1 MTASISELAALLD
14 DAQRTAHEVPQ
25 LDAALP
31 IEDAYKVQHEI
42 LTKHLDRGETYIGP
56 KLGFTSKAKME
67 QMGVD
72 EIIVGFLT
80 DAMDHPADEELVL
93 EGFVHPRIEPE
104 LVFKLGP
111 AVEVEDGDTV
121 ESLAAKLE
129 AAVTHVAAGME
140 VIDSRYKD
148 FKFSLSDVVAD
159 NTSAAKF
166 VTGQWVEYPREIGGL
181 DVAFSV
187 DGEVVGHATTDAI
200 LGDPR
205 EAFPQLAQ
213 MMLNYGITVPAG
225 AIILGGSMVEAQWLK
240 PGQVIEN
247 RIDTFAPLS
256 VRVAQ

>member
-1 MTASISELAALLD
+1 MTASISELATLLD

-93 EGFVHPRIEPE
+93 DGFVHPRIEPE

-121 ESLAAKLE
+121 ESL
-129 AAVTHVAAGME
+129 
-140 VIDSRYKD
+140 
-148 FKFSLSDVVAD
+148 
-159 NTSAAKF
+159 AAKF